1 MAAAS
6 PPNDN
11 IYNIVIAC
19 DVLFDHFF
27 NLLSNVKTVEPHNQP
42 RQTGSENDK
51 ATKDSKATSGPRTKD
66 EDERIAKMEIIRR
79 DFDLWV
85 NYTGALASVG
95 RSLDDSLGADTD
107 IKEMVLELLE
117 MLARNLQYSMYG
129 QDLVV

>member
-6 PPNDN
+6 PPNDY

-19 DVLFDHFF
+19 DVLFDHYF
-27 NLLSNVKTVEPHNQP
+27 NLLSNVKTVESLNQP
-42 RQTGSENDK
+42 RQTGSKNDQ
-51 ATKDSKATSGPRTKD
+51 ATKDSKTTSGPRTKD
-66 EDERIAKMEIIRR
+66 EDERITKMEVIRR
-79 DFDLWV
+79 DFDLWI

-95 RSLDDSLGADTD
+95 RSLDDRLGADTD